1 MSLYNQLFK
10 ENEDANVL
18 LGVLNLNKGI
28 FERYRDV
35 YLNKE
40 GTEITVYTR
49 CGGKNRIE
57 YERVFEIMKRH
68 PNYISNWD
76 DKGDNTYAYIKFSV
90 PEKYKELCKKI
101 APKKD
106 PLSISEKFEKECKEL
121 EDSNS
126 DSFKRAKEILGPVFD
141 FIEKDLKDNPPNN
154 DDGPEIRF
162 IKL

>member
-49 CGGKNRIE
+49 CGGENRTE
-57 YERVFEIMKRH
+57 FERVFEIMKRH

-76 DKGDNTYAYIKFSV
+76 DKGDNTYAYIKFGV

-101 APKKD
+101 APKED
-106 PLSISEKFEKECKEL
+106 PLTISEKMDRQIKEMMIPGTPEYNK
-121 EDSNS
+121 
-126 DSFKRAKEILGPVFD
+126 AKEIGER
-141 FIEKDLKDNPPNN
+141 ICKITK
-154 DDGPEIRF
+154 EIDKKNSNGGTY
-162 IKL
+162 IIGI